1 MGFFCLQIL
10 GAHWRA
16 GKFAVAFA
24 WRHETKKGLACLS
37 PANLGESRW
46 ESRRFFLG
54 LVGLLYRIV
63 GNGTLL

>member
-1 MGFFCLQIL
+1 MGFCLEIL
-10 GAHWRA
+10 GALWRA

-46 ESRRFFLG
+46 ESRRFTGSCGF
-54 LVGLLYRIV
+54 
-63 GNGTLL
+63 TL